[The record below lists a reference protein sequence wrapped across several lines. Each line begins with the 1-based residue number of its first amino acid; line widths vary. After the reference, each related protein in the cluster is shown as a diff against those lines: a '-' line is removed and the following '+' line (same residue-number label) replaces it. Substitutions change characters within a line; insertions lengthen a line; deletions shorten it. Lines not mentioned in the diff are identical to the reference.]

1 MPFAAANLSRN
12 RLRKASDE
20 EVYMTTLTHFTATQP
35 PAPDA
40 GLMLGLG
47 ICTASSKARAFMPH
61 RMYARYAEAV
71 REGFQSDSRVRLQRS
86 NPVNLEPQVLK
97 DTSELHAMKPGQ
109 VLSAEFGEACRIM
122 ATYLGHEDFRILVF
136 ERQGDLWQMAQVSA
150 LSLGGLTRL
159 LHSNALGAPSTLMI
173 LGG

>member
-109 VLSAEFGEACRIM
+109 VLM